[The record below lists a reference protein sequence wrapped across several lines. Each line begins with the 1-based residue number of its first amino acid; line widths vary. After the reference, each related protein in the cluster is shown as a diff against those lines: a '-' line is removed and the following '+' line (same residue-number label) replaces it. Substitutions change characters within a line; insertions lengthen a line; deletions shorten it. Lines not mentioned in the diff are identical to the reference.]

1 MTQLGLPP
9 SHGTFTSAASVAYA
23 SSRRMPYR
31 SRGRPAGMRV
41 PAEAFFDFKKADN
54 WHLNIGQI
62 PPAAGV
68 LARRRLS
75 VMVLRNP
82 HPDATRFSAALS
94 MIEIFDLGEPCVTP
108 IRQLPHPYCV
118 VDRIRGG
125 RPRSQCGWPEP
136 TPRAC
141 VRAQSA
147 FFRAQSAR
155 NPPVADWSGKPFA

>member
-1 MTQLGLPP
+1 ML
-9 SHGTFTSAASVAYA
+9 SAASVAYA

-54 WHLNIGQI
+54 WHLNLGQI
-62 PPAAGV
+62 PPAAGFPTLHVV
-68 LARRRLS
+68 LAPRRLS
-75 VMVLRNP
+75 VMVLRNS
-82 HPDATRFSAALS
+82 HPDATWFSAALS
-94 MIEIFDLGEPCVTP
+94 MIEIFDLGEPCVAP

-118 VDRIRGG
+118 VDRIPGG
-125 RPRSQCGWPEP
+125 GPRTQCGWPEP

-155 NPPVADWSGKPFA
+155 NPPVAD

>member
-1 MTQLGLPP
+1 ML
-9 SHGTFTSAASVAYA
+9 SAASVAYA
-23 SSRRMPYR
+23 SSPRMPCR

-54 WHLNIGQI
+54 WHLDIGQI
-62 PPAAGV
+62 PPAAGFHMLHVV

-75 VMVLRNP
+75 VMVLRNS
-82 HPDATRFSAALS
+82 HPECETVQCGPVDDQYS
-94 MIEIFDLGEPCVTP
+94 DLGEPCVTP
-108 IRQLPHPYCV
+108 IRQLPRPYCV

-155 NPPVADWSGKPFA
+155 NPPVAD

>member
-62 PPAAGV
+62 PPAAGFATLHV
-68 LARRRLS
+68 ALAAIRDGSSELS
-75 VMVLRNP
+75 SRCDTV
-82 HPDATRFSAALS
+82 
-94 MIEIFDLGEPCVTP
+94 
-108 IRQLPHPYCV
+108 
-118 VDRIRGG
+118 
-125 RPRSQCGWPEP
+125 QCGP
-136 TPRAC
+136 
-141 VRAQSA
+141 VDD
-147 FFRAQSAR
+147 R
-155 NPPVADWSGKPFA
+155 NLRSG

>member
-1 MTQLGLPP
+1 MRVAALSSAKPACAPAGNSCDVFFADWDIPLGRDVQE
-9 SHGTFTSAASVAYA
+9 TSAEY
-23 SSRRMPYR
+23 
-31 SRGRPAGMRV
+31 GT
-41 PAEAFFDFKKADN
+41 
-54 WHLNIGQI
+54 L
-62 PPAAGV
+62 
-68 LARRRLS
+68 
-75 VMVLRNP
+75 

-94 MIEIFDLGEPCVTP
+94 MSEIFGLGEPCVTP

>member
-1 MTQLGLPP
+1 MVLFSTE
-9 SHGTFTSAASVAYA
+9 
-23 SSRRMPYR
+23 
-31 SRGRPAGMRV
+31 GRIRHMI
-41 PAEAFFDFKKADN
+41 KA
-54 WHLNIGQI
+54 
-62 PPAAGV
+62 V
-68 LARRRLS
+68 LKTIS
-75 VMVLRNP
+75 VMVLRNS
-82 HPDATRFSAALS
+82 HPDATRFGAALS

-108 IRQLPHPYCV
+108 IRQLPHCV

-155 NPPVADWSGKPFA
+155 NPPVVDWSGKPFA